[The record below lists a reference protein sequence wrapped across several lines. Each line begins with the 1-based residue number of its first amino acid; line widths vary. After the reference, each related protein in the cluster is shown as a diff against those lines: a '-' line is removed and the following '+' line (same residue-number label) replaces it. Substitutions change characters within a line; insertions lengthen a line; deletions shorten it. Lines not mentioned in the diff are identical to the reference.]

1 MSLLWMVR
9 DAALVTFYLREGLLD
24 AVDIALVFYTG
35 KTPLSH
41 LEADLR
47 GRSSVYL
54 VDGRP
59 GDLGE
64 VVLDV
69 VEAVET
75 HQALPECRFRPTGSG
90 GYGGGPRTAR
100 RHGST
105 RSSGV
110 APRAAWAL
118 ARFRPR
124 FAPKRC
130 TGRGPQPR

>member
-1 MSLLWMVR
+1 MR
-9 DAALVTFYLREGLLD
+9 PTLREGLLD

-59 GDLGE
+59 GDLSE

-75 HQALPECRFRPTGSG
+75 HQALPESRFRPTELLG
-90 GYGGGPRTAR
+90 GYGGGPENGAPA
-100 RHGST
+100 
-105 RSSGV
+105 SSSRLV
-110 APRAAWAL
+110 LPRAASPRSDFGLVL
-118 ARFRPR
+118 APS
-124 FAPKRC
+124 KRC
-130 TGRGPQPR
+130 TARGPAR